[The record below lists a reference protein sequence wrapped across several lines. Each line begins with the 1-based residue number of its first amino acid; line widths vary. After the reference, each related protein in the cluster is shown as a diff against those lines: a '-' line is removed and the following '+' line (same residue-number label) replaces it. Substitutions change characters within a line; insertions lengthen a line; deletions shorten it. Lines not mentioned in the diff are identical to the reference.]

1 MRTKE
6 GCDTTRERIVLTS
19 EKFQVRGLKKDSC
32 EARTS
37 ELHTWLARGIIAAAV
52 ILGPSQQSARQE
64 DQFEEFPHD
73 ATGKS
78 SL

>member
-19 EKFQVRGLKKDSC
+19 EKFQVRRLKMFSC
-32 EARTS
+32 EGRVS
-37 ELHTWLARGIIAAAV
+37 ELHTWLAQKIVMTVSQR
-52 ILGPSQQSARQE
+52 QQSTRQE
-64 DQFEEFPHD
+64 DRFEEFPHD
-73 ATGKS
+73 SKS